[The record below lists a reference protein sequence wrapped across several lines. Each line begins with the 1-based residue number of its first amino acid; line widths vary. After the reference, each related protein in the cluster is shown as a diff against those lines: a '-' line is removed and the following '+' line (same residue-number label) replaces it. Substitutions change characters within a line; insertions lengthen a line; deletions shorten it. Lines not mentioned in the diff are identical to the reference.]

1 MRWNELGKFLIVALA
16 IVGGFVMYIR
26 PLASSVKQGLDLQ
39 GGTHVV
45 LQAVDTPQLKVNDD
59 ALDRATHI
67 IERRV
72 NALGLTEPVVQRQG
86 RDRIIVELPGVK
98 DPEKA
103 INMLGK
109 TAMLEFK
116 DPNNKTVLTGTDLK
130 DAKAVVGNG
139 NQPLVSMEFSDEGGQ
154 KFADVTAR
162 NVGKRIA
169 ITLDGEVLT
178 APVVQEAIT
187 GGRAQITGNRSME
200 EAQHLAILLRS
211 GSLPVKLEII
221 ENRTVGP
228 TLGQDSK
235 EASQKAFLIGVAG
248 VFVFMILFY
257 RLSGVVADI
266 ALLLYTMLLL
276 LVMRYL
282 NATLTLPGMAGII
295 LSIGMAVD
303 ANVLI
308 FERFKEEIRTGKT
321 LRKAMDNGFGRALVT
336 ILDSNITTL
345 MACAVLFYLGTG
357 EPHGFWHLRSESR
370 GGGKM
375 KNFSIV
381 RNWKIFFAITII
393 GLMIGYGSMIFRGF
407 NLGIDFTGGSIMD
420 LKFEKAVQVAQ
431 VREVLGKHN
440 LGGAI
445 IQLESNDSA
454 ATSSQGV
461 LIRTPVIADND
472 RTTVMQD
479 MEKSLGKFEIRRVEN
494 VGATIGGELIQQAAI
509 AIFLSWVLMV
519 LYITIRFQLNFALAA
534 IIALIIDVSVTLSWF
549 SLLQLEID
557 STFVAALLTVVGYS
571 VNGTIVI
578 FDRIRE
584 NLKVHRRT
592 ETVTDMIDNSI
603 KSTLTRTIYT
613 TITTLFAIVAIFLFG
628 GETIHNFS
636 FAMLVGCCS
645 GAYTSIL
652 LAGTIWLFL
661 QHKKAGE

>member
-1 MRWNELGKFLIVALA
+1 
-16 IVGGFVMYIR
+16 
-26 PLASSVKQGLDLQ
+26 
-39 GGTHVV
+39 
-45 LQAVDTPQLKVNDD
+45 
-59 ALDRATHI
+59 
-67 IERRV
+67 
-72 NALGLTEPVVQRQG
+72 
-86 RDRIIVELPGVK
+86 
-98 DPEKA
+98 
-103 INMLGK
+103 
-109 TAMLEFK
+109 
-116 DPNNKTVLTGTDLK
+116 
-130 DAKAVVGNG
+130 
-139 NQPLVSMEFSDEGGQ
+139 
-154 KFADVTAR
+154 
-162 NVGKRIA
+162 
-169 ITLDGEVLT
+169 
-178 APVVQEAIT
+178 
-187 GGRAQITGNRSME
+187 
-200 EAQHLAILLRS
+200 
-211 GSLPVKLEII
+211 
-221 ENRTVGP
+221 
-228 TLGQDSK
+228 
-235 EASQKAFLIGVAG
+235 
-248 VFVFMILFY
+248 
-257 RLSGVVADI
+257 
-266 ALLLYTMLLL
+266 
-276 LVMRYL
+276 
-282 NATLTLPGMAGII
+282 
-295 LSIGMAVD
+295 
-303 ANVLI
+303 
-308 FERFKEEIRTGKT
+308 
-321 LRKAMDNGFGRALVT
+321 
-336 ILDSNITTL
+336 
-345 MACAVLFYLGTG
+345 
-357 EPHGFWHLRSESR
+357 
-370 GGGKM
+370 M

-381 RNWKIFFAITII
+381 RNWKIFFTISI
-393 GLMIGYGSMIFRGF
+393 IFLVIGYGSMLVRGF

-472 RTTVMQD
+472 RTKVMQD

-534 IIALIIDVSVTLSWF
+534 IIALIVDVSVTLSWF

>member
-1 MRWNELGKFLIVALA
+1 
-16 IVGGFVMYIR
+16 
-26 PLASSVKQGLDLQ
+26 
-39 GGTHVV
+39 
-45 LQAVDTPQLKVNDD
+45 
-59 ALDRATHI
+59 
-67 IERRV
+67 
-72 NALGLTEPVVQRQG
+72 
-86 RDRIIVELPGVK
+86 
-98 DPEKA
+98 
-103 INMLGK
+103 
-109 TAMLEFK
+109 
-116 DPNNKTVLTGTDLK
+116 
-130 DAKAVVGNG
+130 
-139 NQPLVSMEFSDEGGQ
+139 
-154 KFADVTAR
+154 
-162 NVGKRIA
+162 
-169 ITLDGEVLT
+169 
-178 APVVQEAIT
+178 
-187 GGRAQITGNRSME
+187 
-200 EAQHLAILLRS
+200 
-211 GSLPVKLEII
+211 
-221 ENRTVGP
+221 
-228 TLGQDSK
+228 
-235 EASQKAFLIGVAG
+235 
-248 VFVFMILFY
+248 
-257 RLSGVVADI
+257 
-266 ALLLYTMLLL
+266 
-276 LVMRYL
+276 
-282 NATLTLPGMAGII
+282 
-295 LSIGMAVD
+295 
-303 ANVLI
+303 
-308 FERFKEEIRTGKT
+308 
-321 LRKAMDNGFGRALVT
+321 
-336 ILDSNITTL
+336 
-345 MACAVLFYLGTG
+345 
-357 EPHGFWHLRSESR
+357 
-370 GGGKM
+370 M

-381 RNWKIFFAITII
+381 RNWNIFFAITII

>member
-1 MRWNELGKFLIVALA
+1 
-16 IVGGFVMYIR
+16 
-26 PLASSVKQGLDLQ
+26 
-39 GGTHVV
+39 
-45 LQAVDTPQLKVNDD
+45 
-59 ALDRATHI
+59 
-67 IERRV
+67 
-72 NALGLTEPVVQRQG
+72 
-86 RDRIIVELPGVK
+86 
-98 DPEKA
+98 
-103 INMLGK
+103 
-109 TAMLEFK
+109 
-116 DPNNKTVLTGTDLK
+116 
-130 DAKAVVGNG
+130 
-139 NQPLVSMEFSDEGGQ
+139 
-154 KFADVTAR
+154 
-162 NVGKRIA
+162 
-169 ITLDGEVLT
+169 
-178 APVVQEAIT
+178 
-187 GGRAQITGNRSME
+187 
-200 EAQHLAILLRS
+200 
-211 GSLPVKLEII
+211 
-221 ENRTVGP
+221 
-228 TLGQDSK
+228 
-235 EASQKAFLIGVAG
+235 
-248 VFVFMILFY
+248 
-257 RLSGVVADI
+257 
-266 ALLLYTMLLL
+266 
-276 LVMRYL
+276 
-282 NATLTLPGMAGII
+282 
-295 LSIGMAVD
+295 
-303 ANVLI
+303 
-308 FERFKEEIRTGKT
+308 
-321 LRKAMDNGFGRALVT
+321 
-336 ILDSNITTL
+336 
-345 MACAVLFYLGTG
+345 
-357 EPHGFWHLRSESR
+357 
-370 GGGKM
+370 M

-381 RNWKIFFAITII
+381 KNWKIFFAITII

-445 IQLESNDSA
+445 IQLESNDSS

-472 RTTVMQD
+472 RTAVMQD
-479 MEKSLGKFEIRRVEN
+479 MEKALGKFDIRRVEN

-509 AIFLSWVLMV
+509 AIFLSWVLMII
-519 LYITIRFQLNFALAA
+519 YITIRFQLNFALAA

-584 NLKVHRRT
+584 NLKVHRRS
-592 ETVTDMIDNSI
+592 ETVTDMIGNSI